1 MNRLRWII
9 SAVLAAGIVFSV
21 AAQGAKT
28 DSLKQLALT
37 STDDSVKISA
47 LLQLAFQ
54 SIFND
59 SKAAWQ
65 QLTEAQQLL
74 AGKNKT
80 YLSAHATYV
89 TAVYYDVTGATDSA
103 RFYFEKG
110 LDASRTYRYADLEVK
125 FLNGLGL
132 NNWNRGYYQTALNL
146 FLQVNERNRQLE
158 KSKQISQST
167 PLNNIG
173 LIYQELGL
181 YDKALEYHRQ
191 ALEIRLR
198 EPSLLAQAATSY
210 NNIGICLYH
219 QKKYA
224 EAEEA
229 YRKGLQLARE
239 HKFLRQYYDLAGN
252 IANALAAMNRYE
264 EAQRFNMEVL
274 NHDPSV
280 KLPEKFLM
288 NIRSAAAGIYLNL
301 GKPNLAFSLLQWC
314 FDLIEQ
320 KPELEFYASDV
331 YRYASSYYYMTGNA
345 QKGRYYGDKQ
355 KEVLEQR
362 FSKRNAESVA
372 EMEIKYETAEKE
384 RQILDQ
390 QLVIEHNNLMLAKQ
404 RNQNLVLLAIV
415 IILILLTVIAFL
427 YLRSRQKAREQQL
440 LLHEKQ
446 LRLDAVMQATEEE
459 RQRIARDLHDGIGQQ
474 LSGAIL
480 QLESVLHNG
489 SDEYLKAKIQSL
501 SDNLRKTSTEV
512 RTLSHQMMPRSL
524 TEAGLVPAISD
535 LLNRTFANTAVQCTF
550 QHHQAS
556 DRFDQKT
563 ELTLFRVVQELINN
577 IIRHARATQVTVNLL
592 RMKDKLR
599 LTIEDNGVGFDA
611 ETAHNGYGLMNI
623 RSRVE
628 GVNGSVLFERNENA
642 GTLVT
647 VTVPIV
653 TSAIN
658 A

>member
-1 MNRLRWII
+1 MYWLRGLLNAILSGCFI
-9 SAVLAAGIVFSV
+9 LV
-21 AAQGAKT
+21 ASAQGIKT
-28 DSLKQLALT
+28 DSLKLLVQNA
-37 STDDSVKISA
+37 SDDSVKTSA

-54 SIFND
+54 AIFND

-80 YLSAHATYV
+80 YLTAYATYV
-89 TAVYYDVTGATDSA
+89 KAVYYDVTGSADSA
-103 RFYFEKG
+103 RHYFEKG
-110 LDASRTYRYADLEVK
+110 LELSRNNQYNDLEVK

-132 NNWNRGYYQTALNL
+132 NNWNRGYYQTALDL
-146 FLQVNERNRQLE
+146 FLQVNERNIQLE
-158 KSKQISQST
+158 KSKQIPQST

-181 YDKALEYHRQ
+181 YDKALEFHNQ
-191 ALEIRLR
+191 ALAIRLR
-198 EPSLLAQAATSY
+198 DPSLLAQAATSY

-252 IANALAAMNRYE
+252 IANTLAAMNRYE
-264 EAQRFNMEVL
+264 EAQRFNLEIL

-280 KLPEKFLM
+280 KLPDKFLM
-288 NIRSAAAGIYLNL
+288 NISSAAAGIYLNL
-301 GKPNLAFSLLQWC
+301 GKPNLAFPLLQKS

-345 QKGRYYGDKQ
+345 QKGRYFGDKQ
-355 KEVLEQR
+355 NDVLEQR

-372 EMEIKYETAEKE
+372 EMEVKYETAEKE
-384 RQILDQ
+384 RQILNQ
-390 QLVIEHNNLMLAKQ
+390 QLIIEQNNLLLAQQ
-404 RNQNLVLLAIV
+404 RNRN
-415 IILILLTVIAFL
+415 IILSATVLILLLTGIIGYIYFRA
-427 YLRSRQKAREQQL
+427 RQRAREQEL
-440 LLHEKQ
+440 LLQEKQ
-446 LRLDAVMQATEEE
+446 LRLNAVLQATEEE

-480 QLESVLHNG
+480 QLESILHHG
-489 SDEYLKAKIQSL
+489 SDDQLKGKIHTL

-524 TEAGLVPAISD
+524 TELGLVPAITD
-535 LLNRTFANTAVQCTF
+535 LLNRTFAGTPIQCAFHHHDMNT
-550 QHHQAS
+550 
-556 DRFDQKT
+556 RFEAKT
-563 ELTLFRVVQELINN
+563 ELTLFRIVQELVNN
-577 IIRHARATQVTVNLL
+577 IIRHAGASHVSVNLL

-599 LTIEDNGVGFDA
+599 LMVEDDGVGFDPD
-611 ETAHNGYGLMNI
+611 EVHKGHGLMNI
-623 RSRVE
+623 RTRVE
-628 GVNGSVLFERNENA
+628 DVKGSVYFEQNGNA

-647 VTVPIV
+647 VIVPV
-653 TSAIN
+653 S
-658 A
+658 